1 MLPLASRRFSLATT
15 CQAATRWPGWR
26 RELTAAAAAGTGRA
40 ADPAA
45 TPAAARAAA
54 TAPAAAAGASLA
66 SSTQSTTPAPAS
78 FEIPDAVTF
87 GGSLGGLGV
96 NLLVAESDWSAML
109 TFVREV
115 LRLPLSTVG
124 PNFAV
129 LRHQGADMILHRDD
143 TYGSNLGAVAERER
157 AGTGTRGLGVEL
169 RLYNVHPREVEARA
183 RSAGHVVLQTTAT
196 KPHGLV
202 ECYVQGP
209 GDYVWVPSC
218 PTPAQPKL

>member
-1 MLPLASRRFSLATT
+1 MLPLR
-15 CQAATRWPGWR
+15 G
-26 RELTAAAAAGTGRA
+26 
-40 ADPAA
+40 
-45 TPAAARAAA
+45 
-54 TAPAAAAGASLA
+54 
-66 SSTQSTTPAPAS
+66 STQQPAVD
-78 FEIPDAVTF
+78 FEPD
-87 GGSLGGLGV
+87 G
-96 NLLVAESDWSAML
+96 
-109 TFVREV
+109 
-115 LRLPLSTVG
+115 RLP
-124 PNFAV
+124 
-129 LRHQGADMILHRDD
+129 
-143 TYGSNLGAVAERER
+143 YGSNLGAVAERER